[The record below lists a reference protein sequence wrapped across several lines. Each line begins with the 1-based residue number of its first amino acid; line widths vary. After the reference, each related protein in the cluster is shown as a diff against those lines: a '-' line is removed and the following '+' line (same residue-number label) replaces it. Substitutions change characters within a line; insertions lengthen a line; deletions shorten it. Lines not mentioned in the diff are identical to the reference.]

1 MIRSFI
7 LNKYLGKEFLKIVFN
22 TSLIFFCMGFIIN
35 IFEEVNY
42 FKDYNVGL
50 NLPIIMSMLFVP
62 SKLYNM
68 FPGRLYFRY

>member
-35 IFEEVNY
+35 IFEEINY
-42 FKDYNVGL
+42 FKDYNVGI
-50 NLPIIMSMLFVP
+50 NLPIMMSMLFVP

-68 FPGRLYFRY
+68 FPFAILIA